1 MVNKKDNSVSVAIG
15 RKIKETR
22 KSLGMTGEQLGLR
35 LGVTQQQIS
44 RYESGTTPMTI
55 DILFLIVRA
64 LNVKIEEILSD
75 YISLLD
81 YEHYFMKQYYH
92 KYS

>member
-15 RKIKETR
+15 QKIKETR
-22 KSLGMTGEQLGLR
+22 KSFGMTGKQLGLR

-64 LNVKIEEILSD
+64 LDVKIEEILSD
-75 YISLLD
+75 YISSLD

>member
-1 MVNKKDNSVSVAIG
+1 MSNKKDNSFSIAIG
-15 RKIKETR
+15 RKIKEIR
-22 KSLGMTGEQLGLR
+22 KSFGMTGEQLGLL

-55 DILFLIVRA
+55 DILFLIVNA
-64 LNVKIEEILSD
+64 LDIKIEEILSD
-75 YISLLD
+75 YISLSD
-81 YEHYFMKQYYH
+81 QERCFTKQYYH